1 MHWVPNLR
9 TLCTSNVQ
17 HHYHI
22 DCRLT
27 VPHMD
32 NLFRMSL
39 DRRSAA
45 PLQVAYLLKSFLMK
59 GIDSNN
65 D

>member
-9 TLCTSNVQ
+9 ALCTSNVQ
-17 HHYHI
+17 HHYP
-22 DCRLT
+22 DYGLT